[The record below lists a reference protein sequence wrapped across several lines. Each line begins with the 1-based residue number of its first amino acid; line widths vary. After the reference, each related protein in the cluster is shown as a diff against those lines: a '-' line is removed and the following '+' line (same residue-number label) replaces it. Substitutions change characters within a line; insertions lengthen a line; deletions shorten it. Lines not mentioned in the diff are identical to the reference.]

1 MKTLFFC
8 CSNQK
13 LCAMR
18 RFKVLFMAMLLLS
31 AMSFGKPLHL
41 QGKWNH
47 ILKSTSIKLPMDAFI
62 EETDNKLVINFH
74 ADLGSVM
81 VEVTNADGM
90 VVYQEQVE
98 TGDVPTLV
106 IPLIDTNEGTLRIT
120 DGINNVHGIF

>member
-1 MKTLFFC
+1 
-8 CSNQK
+8 
-13 LCAMR
+13 
-18 RFKVLFMAMLLLS
+18 
-31 AMSFGKPLHL
+31 
-41 QGKWNH
+41 
-47 ILKSTSIKLPMDAFI
+47 MDAFI

>member
-1 MKTLFFC
+1 MKIYVDEVRNELI
-8 CSNQK
+8 
-13 LCAMR
+13 
-18 RFKVLFMAMLLLS
+18 V
-31 AMSFGKPLHL
+31 
-41 QGKWNH
+41 
-47 ILKSTSIKLPMDAFI
+47 
-62 EETDNKLVINFH
+62 NFH

-120 DGINNVHGIF
+120 DGINNVYGEFFIY

>member
-1 MKTLFFC
+1 MNL
-8 CSNQK
+8 
-13 LCAMR
+13 
-18 RFKVLFMAMLLLS
+18 FKVLGLAIALAYVLPC
-31 AMSFGKPLHL
+31 FGE
-41 QGKWNH
+41 GKDDEGDWRHKKTAPPRESMKIYVDEVRNEL
-47 ILKSTSIKLPMDAFI
+47 I
-62 EETDNKLVINFH
+62 VNFH

-120 DGINNVHGIF
+120 DGINNVYGEFFFY